1 MFEDN
6 DPKDWEELP
15 EEEVPEKL
23 ERKWGRESASS
34 FQEPLIC
41 PSCKKD
47 LPRDSVVCLFCG
59 TRVFHDSGLL
69 GKLLRWFKNIF

>member
-1 MFEDN
+1 MSED
-6 DPKDWEELP
+6 DAPKDWENVP

-23 ERKWGRESASS
+23 ERKWSQESNPS
-34 FQEPLIC
+34 FKETVIC
-41 PSCKKD
+41 PSCKND

-69 GKLLRWFKNIF
+69 GKLLKWFKNIF